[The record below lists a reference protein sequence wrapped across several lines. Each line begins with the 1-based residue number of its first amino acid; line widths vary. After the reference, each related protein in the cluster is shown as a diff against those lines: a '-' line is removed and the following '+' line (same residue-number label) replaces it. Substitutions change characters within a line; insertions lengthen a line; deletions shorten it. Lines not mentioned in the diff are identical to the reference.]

1 MIRLQIKS
9 KLWLGVYLLITGII
23 AVGIHIQMTKAGVS
37 YPKWEPP
44 EWVPLALFVL
54 QNIGVL
60 WLSKR
65 VKEWR
70 VSQGFIRQWSVV
82 FITMAALQELFI
94 RLPLTAGYTL
104 DQQYL
109 FLWVYSYLPELL
121 ITLMITGGIVAISSA
136 SALNGKVISIL
147 LVIIFSVLAFY
158 FTLPTLKEITQPL
171 MPYLTS
177 PDSAGVLEVPYPWQ
191 VDVIASVTLIEPVMA
206 SFFICYLIYLNRYS
220 GLQKLILQTI
230 IALMV
235 LTQSG
240 AKFVFYMYYSSIES
254 HIERILSI
262 SQFTLQWV
270 FIGVAV
276 SAAIVY
282 LTRKQRSGTIYPV
295 S

>member
-1 MIRLQIKS
+1 MTVLKMKT
-9 KLWLGVYLLITGII
+9 KLWLGFYLFIIGIL

-37 YPKWEPP
+37 YPQWEPP

-54 QNIGVL
+54 QNIGIL

-70 VSQGFIRQWSVV
+70 VSPSFIKQWSMV
-82 FITMAALQELFI
+82 FITTAALLELFI
-94 RLPLTAGYTL
+94 RLPLTAGYTV

-121 ITLMITGGIVAISSA
+121 ITLMITGVIVAISRG

-158 FTLPTLKEITQPL
+158 FALPVLKEITQPL
-171 MPYLTS
+171 LQYLAE
-177 PDSAGVLEVPYPWQ
+177 PDPAGVLVSPYPWQ
-191 VDVIASVTLIEPVMA
+191 VEVIASVTFIEPVMA
-206 SFFICYLIYLNRYS
+206 SFFICYLIYLNRYL
-220 GLQKLILQTI
+220 GLSKLILQTI

-240 AKFVFYMYYSSIES
+240 AKFVFYLYYSTIES
-254 HIERILSI
+254 YIERILSMG
-262 SQFTLQWV
+262 QFTLEWV

-276 SAAIVY
+276 SSAIVY
-282 LTRKQRSGTIYPV
+282 LTRKQRFSTV
-295 S
+295 

>member
-1 MIRLQIKS
+1 MTVLKMKT
-9 KLWLGVYLLITGII
+9 KLWLGFYLFIIGII

-37 YPKWEPP
+37 YPQWEPP
-44 EWVPLALFVL
+44 EWGPLALFVL
-54 QNIGVL
+54 QNIGIL

-70 VSQGFIRQWSVV
+70 ISPSFIKQWSVV

-94 RLPLTAGYTL
+94 RLPLTAGYTV

-121 ITLMITGGIVAISSA
+121 ITLMITGGIVVISRG

-147 LVIIFSVLAFY
+147 LVIIFSVLAF
-158 FTLPTLKEITQPL
+158 FFALPTLKEIIQPL

-191 VDVIASVTLIEPVMA
+191 VDVIASVTFIEPVMA

-220 GLQKLILQTI
+220 GFNKLILQTI

-240 AKFVFYMYYSSIES
+240 AKFVLYLYYSSIES
-254 HIERILSI
+254 YIDRILSI
-262 SQFTLQWV
+262 SQFTLEWV

-276 SAAIVY
+276 SSAIVY
-282 LTRKQRSGTIYPV
+282 LTRKQRSGTKYPV